1 MSIEERLLVHFVI
14 DLKQREMLK
23 KKSGSEQYTIPTSLL
38 ATLRSNA
45 FTLLMSPKL
54 TSYSSKDLS
63 KATVEASREIGVPEI
78 PAVYELG
85 KLEIIQKTLKKH
97 FTDIQYQIKDK
108 LSKAL
113 AQKKQPNIATLSAT
127 LIGDRSVPITVALYR
142 RVAALRFVAT
152 SHPKEFRSEE
162 FWAKVDEVIE
172 AWKSAADGNAEVLLS
187 IFEQTYKED
196 VETHGDPAKSGI
208 IAVRIA
214 DVPLHQQILDNHA
227 SKVKYKRPRTNQ
239 GSRKRRRVVEDSE
252 DEPNS
257 DDGGDNSRVSGA
269 SAQGTPVPAQDRD
282 KRAADD

>member
-23 KKSGSEQYTIPTSLL
+23 KKSGSEQYTIPTLLL

-63 KATVEASREIGVPEI
+63 KATVEASRQIGVPEI

-97 FTDIQYQIKDK
+97 FTDIRYQIKDK
-108 LSKAL
+108 VWAHRVKLLVAHVLSQLSKAL

-162 FWAKVDEVIE
+162 FWAKVDEVIK
-172 AWKSAADGNAEVLLS
+172 AWKSAADGNAEVLL
-187 IFEQTYKED
+187 
-196 VETHGDPAKSGI
+196 
-208 IAVRIA
+208 
-214 DVPLHQQILDNHA
+214 
-227 SKVKYKRPRTNQ
+227 
-239 GSRKRRRVVEDSE
+239 RKQR
-252 DEPNS
+252 
-257 DDGGDNSRVSGA
+257 
-269 SAQGTPVPAQDRD
+269 
-282 KRAADD
+282 